1 MVGAERR
8 DVPDPNK
15 AKKRFDGERPG
26 EDFGSNG
33 ELDCDRSAGM
43 KGSIHVSAVGR
54 AHVRNGEDYET
65 ATWSYIDHSGR
76 AVFTYSDKPK

>member
-43 KGSIHVSAVGR
+43 KDRSTFLPWGAPMSGMEKTMRGLPGR
-54 AHVRNGEDYET
+54 
-65 ATWSYIDHSGR
+65 I
-76 AVFTYSDKPK
+76 